1 MRAMSNR
8 PSHCLRQPR
17 AVVRCCNLGMIVLAL
32 SINFAPPLFIPFREA
47 FGLSYEQL
55 GRLVLVNYTT
65 QVTFDL
71 LCGALSDRLP
81 PRLFVMAANVLA
93 FTGLW
98 LLSFA
103 ETLFPASPYA
113 GLLLGT
119 VVCAMGGG
127 IMELMLT
134 PIVNAVPSRRKTANM
149 NMLHAYYA
157 LGQLVVVG
165 GIALAVSACGPSRW
179 PWIVR
184 AWSLVPLVS
193 GLCFACVHIPKFVP
207 EASRQRLRHLIR
219 TRFLLVAIAAI
230 ALGGGAEA
238 VMAQWTS
245 AFAEQGLGFAK
256 ISGDLL
262 GCCLF
267 AAMLGAGRLWMGVA
281 GERVNLGRL
290 MIGCTLL
297 LAACYLLAALAP
309 LPWLSLAA
317 CALGGLG
324 ASILWPG
331 VLVLCA
337 RRYPL
342 GGGSMFATLSAAGDL
357 GCALVPW
364 ALGGLAVRI
373 GASSSLLN
381 GLRGLG
387 IALTPD
393 QAGLRA
399 AFLAATLAPLLLF
412 FLINRLRGTLPAAR
426 CLDQG
431 IPPPHI
437 RKA

>member
-1 MRAMSNR
+1 
-8 PSHCLRQPR
+8 
-17 AVVRCCNLGMIVLAL
+17 MIVLAL
-32 SINFAPPLFIPFREA
+32 SINFAPPLFIPFRAA
-47 FGLSYEQL
+47 FGLTYEQL
-55 GRLVLVNYTT
+55 GRLVLVNFTT

-81 PRLFVMAANVLA
+81 PRLFVLAANGLA

-103 ETLFPASPYA
+103 ETLFPSSPYA

-127 IMELMLT
+127 IMELMMT
-134 PIVNAVPSRRKTANM
+134 PIVNAVPSRRKTADM

-157 LGQLVVVG
+157 LGQFVVVG
-165 GIALAVSACGPSRW
+165 GIALAVVACGPSRW

-184 AWSLVPLVS
+184 AWSLVPLAC
-193 GLCFACVHIPKFVP
+193 GLSFACQRIPKFVP

-219 TRFLLVAIAAI
+219 TRFLLAAILAI
-230 ALGGGAEA
+230 ALAGAAEA

-245 AFAEQGLGFAK
+245 AFAEQGLGFSK

-267 AAMLGAGRLWMGVA
+267 ATMLGAGRFWMGVA

-290 MIGCTLL
+290 MTGGAWLL
-297 LAACYLLAALAP
+297 TACYLLAALAP
-309 LPWLSLAA
+309 LPWLALAA

-342 GGGSMFATLSAAGDL
+342 GGGSMFATLSAAGDI
-357 GCALVPW
+357 GCALLPW
-364 ALGGLAVRI
+364 ALGGLADRVR
-373 GASSSLLN
+373 ASAALLQ

-393 QAGLRA
+393 EVGLRA
-399 AFLAATLAPLLLF
+399 AFFTAALAPLLL
-412 FLINRLRGTLPAAR
+412 IVVVNRLRQQPCDTFT
-426 CLDQG
+426 
-431 IPPPHI
+431 
-437 RKA
+437 KTV